1 ELACASSLDEI
12 LPPGIYSLAVDGTAK
27 GPFGR
32 YAFQLKAKDVS
43 LQESACRTPPSLVLG
58 QTVTGTT
65 SGADDRFTES
75 CAGREDM
82 QASGDRVYKL
92 TLVARTHVLLT
103 LSTPGHDGVLAI
115 RKSCVDP
122 PQMKSARTAEAACN
136 NDSPDNR
143 HSKID
148 ATLDAGTYF
157 VVVDGHQGK
166 NEGAFVLESK
176 AMK

>member
-1 ELACASSLDEI
+1 M
-12 LPPGIYSLAVDGTAK
+12 YSLAVDGTTK

-32 YAFQLKAKDVS
+32 YTFQLKGKDMTD
-43 LQESACRTPPSLVLG
+43 QEAACRAPPSLVLG

-65 SGADDRFTES
+65 AGAGDCFAES

-92 TLVARTHVLLT
+92 VLASRTHLQLV

-122 PQMKSARTAEAACN
+122 PQMKSLRTAEAACN
-136 NDSPDNR
+136 NDGPDNR

-166 NEGAFVLESK
+166 NEGVFTLESK
-176 AMK
+176 VLK